1 MSRLPVV
8 LFHSDLPEAELHAAK
23 LDGELYPVDQCF
35 SPIDEIDTR
44 GNRAKALLRTVPA
57 RLIAEQRT
65 AAWIYGA
72 LSRPPRQHQFCAD
85 ISARVR
91 PSGLVGITVRE
102 VVVDASDLVDIAGLL
117 VTTPLRTVV
126 DLARASVNFELA
138 ELRTVGELMRIG
150 QFGFEECR
158 VVLERRRNLPHKR
171 LALDRITEA
180 ARRSAAFA
188 SAPFASAPSRSNG
201 GADSAAVDP
210 VHVVDGVDA
219 ANCIEHRVQVRRI
232 THFENKTAEGQAVTR
247 GRHGS

>member
-35 SPIDEIDTR
+35 SPIDEIDGQ
-44 GNRAKALLRTVPA
+44 GNRARALLLTVPA

-91 PSGLVGITVRE
+91 PSGLVAVTVRE
-102 VVVDASDLVDIAGLL
+102 VVVDAGDLVDVAGLL

-126 DLARASVNFELA
+126 DLARASMNFEMA
-138 ELRTVGELMRIG
+138 ELRTISELMRIG
-150 QFGFEECR
+150 RFGFEECR
-158 VVLERRRNLPHKR
+158 VLLERRRNLPHKR
-171 LALDRITEA
+171 IALERITEA
-180 ARRSAAFA
+180 ARRATPCASAPCA
-188 SAPFASAPSRSNG
+188 SAPFASP
-201 GADSAAVDP
+201 
-210 VHVVDGVDA
+210 
-219 ANCIEHRVQVRRI
+219 Q
-232 THFENKTAEGQAVTR
+232 TR
-247 GRHGS
+247 GGLSRR

>member
-1 MSRLPVV
+1 MERMSRLPAV

-35 SPIDEIDTR
+35 SPIDEID
-44 GNRAKALLRTVPA
+44 GLWNRAKALSLTVPA

-91 PSGLVGITVRE
+91 PSALVAITVRE
-102 VVVDASDLVDIAGLL
+102 VVVDASDLVDVAGLL

-126 DLARASVNFELA
+126 DLARTSVNFEND
-138 ELRTVGELMRIG
+138 ELRAVSDLMWIG
-150 QFGFEECR
+150 RFGFEECR
-158 VVLERRRNLPHKR
+158 AVLDRRRNLPHKR
-171 LALDRITEA
+171 LALERITEA
-180 ARRSAAFA
+180 ARRSA
-188 SAPFASAPSRSNG
+188 PFPLLG
-201 GADSAAVDP
+201 QGADSAAVDP

-219 ANCIEHRVQVRRI
+219 ANRVEHGIQVRRV
-232 THFENKTAEGQAVTR
+232 THLEDETAQGQTITR
-247 GRHGS
+247 GRHRS